1 MKKNYL
7 FKYNPDYMKNSCILQ
22 NNNKCQCCGNIV
34 DEYIDSMYSSSEIE
48 CICLECV
55 SNGKAAELFDG
66 TFIQDAEYVEDEE
79 KRNELFKRTPGY
91 ISWQG
96 EHWLACCNDYCAYLG
111 TVGTKELEE
120 IGIADE
126 VIEEYE
132 KENNSSDIRKYLT
145 KDGSVCGY
153 LFRCLNCGKYRLWVD
168 MD

>member
-1 MKKNYL
+1 MKSEHI
-7 FKYNPDYMKNSCILQ
+7 FKYNPNYNSIGILVRKKG
-22 NNNKCQCCGNIV
+22 KCQCCGNEV
-34 DEYIDSMYSSSEIE
+34 NEYIDSMYSSSKIE
-48 CICLECV
+48 CICIGCV
-55 SNGKAAELFDG
+55 SNGNASELFDG

-96 EHWLACCNDYCAYLG
+96 EHWLACCNDYCAYIG

-120 IGIADE
+120 LGIVDE
-126 VIEEYE
+126 VIDEYE
-132 KENNSSDIRKYLT
+132 KENNCSDIRKYLT

-153 LFRCLNCGKYRLWVD
+153 LFKCLNCGKYRLWVD